1 MKTII
6 RIIAGLF
13 LLAVMYFVV
22 TDGMMTHFGYSRA
35 IQYAFNIGAIFIL
48 FPLGLNFLLDIEG
61 GKHE

>member
-22 TDGMMTHFGYSRA
+22 ADGMMTYFGCSRA
-35 IQYAFNIGAIFIL
+35 IQYAFNLGAMIVL
-48 FPLGLNFLLDIEG
+48 FPLGLYFLLDYGRRTEP
-61 GKHE
+61 

>member
-13 LLAVMYFVV
+13 LLAVMYFIAA
-22 TDGMMTHFGYSRA
+22 DGMMIYFGYSRG
-35 IQYAFNIGAIFIL
+35 IQYAFNMGAVVVL
-48 FPLGLNFLLDIEG
+48 LPLGLYFLLDIEG

>member
-13 LLAVMYFVV
+13 LLAVMYFVAS
-22 TDGMMTHFGYSRA
+22 DGMMTYFGYNRA
-35 IQYAFNIGAIFIL
+35 IQYAFNLGAIVVL
-48 FPLGLNFLLDIEG
+48 FPLGLYFLLDIEG

>member
-22 TDGMMTHFGYSRA
+22 ADGMMTHFGYSRA
-35 IQYAFNIGAIFIL
+35 IQYAFNMFALIAL
-48 FPLGLNFLLDIEG
+48 MPLGLYFLLDLG
-61 GKHE
+61 GQSHE